1 MGKFDCILR
10 DLNIPIKSTILVFDR
25 ESLGYLA
32 TFSGEVTRNTDGI
45 WLEAAPLT
53 SRYPE
58 GVFFA
63 VHDDGNIAAFDFSE
77 FLEMIAVAGVDGP
90 AR

>member
-1 MGKFDCILR
+1 M
-10 DLNIPIKSTILVFDR
+10 FDR

-32 TFSGEVTRNTDGI
+32 TFSGETTRNTDGI

-58 GVFFA
+58 GVYFA
-63 VHDDGNIAAFDFSE
+63 VHDDGNIAAFNFSE
-77 FLEMIAVAGVDGP
+77 VLEIIAAVGVDGP